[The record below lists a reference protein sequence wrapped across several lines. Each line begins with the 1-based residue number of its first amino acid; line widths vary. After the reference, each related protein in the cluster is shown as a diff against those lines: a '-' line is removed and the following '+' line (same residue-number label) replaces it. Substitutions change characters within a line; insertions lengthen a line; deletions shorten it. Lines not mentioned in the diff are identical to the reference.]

1 MSTDPDL
8 TESSRSPTEA
18 AGQTQQSPGAVS
30 HGRRF
35 KRRELDLGEGAKL
48 VLGADGSIS
57 QVDAAGASTHTW
69 VPADPEWASHAIR
82 FGLFPQDATVAP
94 SGRFIEGMRPP
105 RR

>member
-8 TESSRSPTEA
+8 TESSPSPTEA

-57 QVDAAGASTHTW
+57 QVDAAGASGS
-69 VPADPEWASHAIR
+69 VLI
-82 FGLFPQDATVAP
+82 GLSPPGCQACARRVRRARHEDAGQEA
-94 SGRFIEGMRPP
+94 
-105 RR
+105 